1 MRDSLLVQIP
11 LVTVT
16 NALLV
21 PLLQLS
27 AHGNYVYLCENLTN
41 GQQVLSGIISMYVSL
56 SEVAAGLVPGRG
68 WTLRCWE

>member
-27 AHGNYVYLCENLTN
+27 SLGNHVYLCENLTN
-41 GQQVLSGIISMYVSL
+41 GQQVLSVIISMYALL
-56 SEVAAGLVPGRG
+56 SEVAAGLVPVRG
-68 WTLRCWE
+68 WALRCWE